1 MKENGQLLLS
11 SNVITKDILELQSLI
26 IYQTL
31 MPIENLKMQWE

>member
-11 SNVITKDILELQSLI
+11 SNVITKDILELQSQM

-31 MPIENLKMQWE
+31 MPIENLKKKWE

>member
-11 SNVITKDILELQSLI
+11 SNAITKDIWELQSLI

-31 MPIENLKMQWE
+31 LPIENLKMQWE